1 MNAELIDFRGQVDD
15 FMQHHPQS
23 PLDWQQKQD
32 FSGIEYFPENEV
44 LVLEVEV
51 ERLPDDEPLIEMTTN
66 TGDIRPYRRWG
77 KFSFTV
83 DGEEATLVIYSDA
96 HGHEFFIPFKDKTNG
111 KESYG
116 AGRYMDNHRPGMQ
129 RLSGNF
135 FEIDF
140 NFSYNPYCAY
150 SPSFSCPLPPVENWL
165 AVPIRAGEKVFT
177 KE

>member
-1 MNAELIDFRGQVDD
+1 MNADLADFRGQVDD

-23 PLDWQQKQD
+23 PLGWQQKQD
-32 FSGIEYFPENEV
+32 FTGIDYYPENED
-44 LVLEVEV
+44 LVLDVEI
-51 ERLPDDEPLIEMTTN
+51 ERFTEDEPLIEMTTN

-77 KFSFTV
+77 KFSFKV

-111 KESYG
+111 KETYG

-129 RLSGNF
+129 RLAGNY

-140 NFSYNPYCAY
+140 NYAYNPYCAY
-150 SPSFSCPLPPVENWL
+150 SPSFSCPLPPAENWL
-165 AVPIRAGEKVFT
+165 AVPIRAGEKIY
-177 KE
+177 K